1 MTSNT
6 LTSLWVDP
14 PAGWKYGFPK
24 LWDRVGD
31 MDEWIVAQGYPK
43 KEMESYG
50 KYFFVRQWEGN
61 NEG

>member
-24 LWDRVGD
+24 LWDGMGD